1 MEEWAGMEYHPVQL
15 ARSYRFVRDERTDV
29 EDGDMRTW
37 SQQYVKEERAM
48 QTGKTVADMVKAVSL
63 QPAIQVRRI
72 IIFEL
77 DKLYK
82 SLARIRT
89 LVVH

>member
-1 MEEWAGMEYHPVQL
+1 MRVPSEQDYRRMEEWAGMEYRPVQL
-15 ARSYRFVRDERTDV
+15 ARIYRFVRDERTDV

-63 QPAIQVRRI
+63 QPAIQVGPTGNYSI
-72 IIFEL
+72 
-77 DKLYK
+77 
-82 SLARIRT
+82 
-89 LVVH
+89 